1 MKISYYFSSRI
12 RAPGLNLVG
21 ISNTH
26 PKGLAWLQGLRTYQ
40 PLCPGWDLVKTYKN
54 GKISQD
60 EYEYLYHEEILN
72 RLDPSKVYEDLGE
85 DAILLCWEKPGV
97 FCHRRIVA
105 QWLYDNLHIKVSEL

>member
-1 MKISYYFSSRI
+1 MKTSYYFSNRI
-12 RAPGLNLVG
+12 RAPELNLVG

-26 PKGLAWLQGLRTYQ
+26 PKGLDWLNGLRLYR

-54 GKISQD
+54 GKITRD
-60 EYEYLYHEEILN
+60 EYVYLYHQEILN

-85 DAILLCWEKPGV
+85 DAILLCWEKPGI

-105 QWLYDNLHIKVSEL
+105 QWLYDNLQIKVNEL